1 MVKLST
7 TRPDTATVHNLACQQ
22 YRANVVLKR
31 KKKNDD
37 DILHITLV
45 TLDNI
50 R

>member
-31 KKKNDD
+31 KKTDD
-37 DILHITLV
+37 DISHITLV

>member
-22 YRANVVLKR
+22 YHANVVLKR
-31 KKKNDD
+31 KKK
-37 DILHITLV
+37 LMMTFC
-45 TLDNI
+45 TY